1 MTINDLKNTK
11 QTRKDRATQIPQQPL
26 VKSGE
31 PEGQAV
37 PAALVASAVLLIH
50 EQKLIWKSC

>member
-1 MTINDLKNTK
+1 MDKMTINDLKNTK

-37 PAALVASAVLLIH
+37 PAALVIHVVLLH
-50 EQKLIWKSC
+50 